1 MRRCKDGQKGSTLV
15 MALVVFLVF
24 MVLAT
29 TILNLTFGRTY
40 TLTGNIAQTRAR
52 YAAQS
57 GVAAGLAALKKDKDK
72 VGNQVE
78 VTVDNETIVANII
91 KPGSNDVA
99 YEISS
104 TATGR
109 EGSREFQATATARVK
124 LGFDWLNWPY
134 ALVVG
139 GDFTGGNDTGTELA
153 KIKVHKGKV
162 QVNGNWKFD
171 GESRFEESPTVAGE
185 ITENFTSHWKNRGP
199 KKGTPIYLP
208 EIIVEDLDKYLQRP
222 EIREINLTNWNPE
235 SGNPIAYF
243 KNADTQ
249 PLIIYNGN
257 PKSPCI
263 IVADKDIE
271 IYAPAKKGNDKRKK
285 EDTNPVVIISL
296 SGSVTIKEAVN
307 FDGFIYAARDIN
319 IEAVKNDGKHDNDK
333 KWGKVNINGGIMAR
347 GNFNLNK
354 GDVKIRLWEK
364 GHNKW
369 WKDEEDDNEEEDDDR
384 FKSILNKINS
394 SLRQYMSSF
403 QIVDWQES
411 YR

>member
-1 MRRCKDGQKGSTLV
+1 MLKNKDGQKGSTLV
-15 MALVVFLVF
+15 TALVVFMVF
-24 MVLAT
+24 MVLAS
-29 TILNLTFGRTY
+29 TILYLTYGRTY
-40 TLTGNIAQTRAR
+40 TLTGNIAQTKAR

-72 VGNQVE
+72 VQSQVQ
-78 VTVDNETIVANII
+78 VTLGNETIVANII

-99 YEISS
+99 YKISS

-124 LGFDWLNWPY
+124 LGFDWSNWPY

-139 GDFTGGNDTGTELA
+139 GDFTGGTGTEPA

-162 QVNGNWKFD
+162 QVNGDWNFA
-171 GESRFEESPTVAGE
+171 GESRFEESPAVAGE
-185 ITENFTSHWKNRGP
+185 IKESFTSHWKNRGP
-199 KKGTPIYLP
+199 QKGTPIYLP

-222 EIREINLTNWNPE
+222 EIKEIKLTNWNPE

-271 IYAPAKKGNDKRKK
+271 IYAPAKKGDDKRKK

-319 IEAVKNDGKHDNDK
+319 IEAVKNDDKHDNDK

-369 WKDEEDDNEEEDDDR
+369 WKDEEDDNEEDDDDR

-394 SLRQYMSSF
+394 SLGQYMSSF